1 RAVLRP
7 EDRPRGAHVQAAGVR
22 AVLAHVRGHQ
32 PAELGRVRGCAI
44 GAREVARR
52 GRPAGAG
59 GPRTD
64 AGHAEADQLPAGLPS
79 LLDPLLALFDEGDV
93 PPGVGAELTGVVV
106 ARAEDLQVA
115 VDRVAVPLLARHLAG
130 LAADADRGVGEEALA
145 RMGAA
150 PASIGRGPRRAWQ
163 HAPRCLVSFLEAW
176 PVGAAEA
183 SSGPRRWCGVQESAG
198 PAPGA
203 PSAPSTA
210 GCSCGISPARR
221 RYASTSAPRPRPRG
235 RRPGMIVHE

>member
-1 RAVLRP
+1 
-7 EDRPRGAHVQAAGVR
+7 
-22 AVLAHVRGHQ
+22 
-32 PAELGRVRGCAI
+32 
-44 GAREVARR
+44 
-52 GRPAGAG
+52 
-59 GPRTD
+59 
-64 AGHAEADQLPAGLPS
+64 
-79 LLDPLLALFDEGDV
+79 EGDV
-93 PPGVGAELTGVVV
+93 PPGVGAQLPGVVV

-145 RMGAA
+145 RMGAV
-150 PASIGRGPRRAWQ
+150 PAGIGRGTGRSCQQAHRF
-163 HAPRCLVSFLEAW
+163 LISFIEAS

-183 SSGPRRWCGVQESAG
+183 ASGPRRWCGVQESAG

-221 RYASTSAPRPRPRG
+221 RYAST
-235 RRPGMIVHE
+235 